1 MRDRFELS
9 KAAINRAIITKKQ
22 EERKPIKEDFRLT
35 VNQVE
40 RVSKSNCKTRNTCMC
55 ECIESIR
62 EPLSR
67 ENIISTL
74 IVVIVIVVAI
84 VKACAVITVCLSLF

>member
-1 MRDRFELS
+1 
-9 KAAINRAIITKKQ
+9 
-22 EERKPIKEDFRLT
+22 
-35 VNQVE
+35 
-40 RVSKSNCKTRNTCMC
+40 MC